1 MLYVK
6 RPAAMNFWME
16 NLLFIAFRISVS
28 QLIRAFDSS
37 QYSQG
42 HPTTVFC
49 KISVRRSKYCLE
61 ISIAQKKLKI
71 SR

>member
-37 QYSQG
+37 QYS
-42 HPTTVFC
+42 HCFAF
-49 KISVRRSKYCLE
+49 SHFS
-61 ISIAQKKLKI
+61 SSA
-71 SR
+71 